1 MGNKVKELQKQNNK
15 LDKRINSENQ
25 EVFTD
30 MICYIRGADISDY
43 NQELVRRDLTEMMLS
58 AQERG
63 ENIHHVIGGDF
74 KEFCDNVIAN
84 IPPKTMKEKLLD
96 SLDSLCVI
104 LSILGTINIVFS
116 KELFVMLQG
125 LSKAKPVNYN
135 IDITIGTIIS
145 TIIILIASFGIVKI
159 IMKHSFQ
166 KQSKNIRILKGFLV
180 GGGIMAVFLVIA
192 KFGEAVIFSINIFL
206 AIAAV
211 IALFAGHKLLSKI

>member
-125 LSKAKPVNYN
+125 LSKAKTVNYN

-206 AIAAV
+206 AIV
-211 IALFAGHKLLSKI
+211 VVVALFAGHKLLSKI

>member
-63 ENIHHVIGGDF
+63 ENIYHVIGGDF

-125 LSKAKPVNYN
+125 LSKAKTVNYN

-192 KFGEAVIFSINIFL
+192 KFGEAVSFSINIFW